1 MKPLQNGVRAATQRN
16 CLAHLLLKLWDVS
29 TGQNNFWAGPNNG
42 IFQLTDYKVNRKAE
56 ILIVL

>member
-1 MKPLQNGVRAATQRN
+1 MESEQPPRGIALYT
-16 CLAHLLLKLWDVS
+16 LLLKLWDVS